1 VEPLA
6 EGDPR
11 QVGMYRLRARLGS
24 GGMGQV
30 FLGSSPAGRAVAVKV
45 IHRELVSDPMFRT
58 RFRREVAAAR
68 AVSGAYTAP
77 VTAAGPDD
85 DPPWLATVFVPGPSL
100 ADAVDAAGP
109 WPAASVWKLAAG
121 LVEALQAVHASGL
134 VHRDLKPANVL
145 LAPDGPR
152 VIDFGISRAVEGT
165 RMTSTGLIV
174 GTPSFMSPEQ
184 AQGDSVGPP
193 SDVFSLGCVIVFAAT
208 GAGAFGDGPLASTL
222 YRVVHTEPALGRVPP
237 GLRELAAACLAKAPG
252 DRPAMAALVDAI
264 STGLGPEPETGATS
278 FWPPAVASLISSHQA
293 RVSAEITGLS
303 RTAAAGP
310 GPATEAAAP
319 VAAGAVPVVTDA
331 LPVVT
336 DALPVVTDALPVVTD
351 ALPVTGALPVTAAGP
366 SDVVPAEP
374 TAEALA
380 PATTAAAGPSNA
392 VSFSAS
398 PANALRPNAAPSTVA
413 PPSGVPASGDPA
425 SGVPASGALVPPG
438 RAGLTSGPAA
448 APGGGAAGPGGG
460 TARMTGAGGDGDTE
474 RHPAPAWPADLP
486 PGSPAGRGLTRRRAL
501 IAAAGLA
508 TAVAAGA
515 VVETALSGAGH
526 PPARGRKP
534 AARKTNAGPPVAGR
548 PGTQLW
554 SFTAGAPVTSGI
566 TVTGGVVHLGSVD
579 NNVYALNAGD
589 GTKVW
594 SYATGGPI
602 QGSGVAV
609 AGGAVYIGSNDKNIY
624 ALHAGTGRKIWKF
637 ATPYP
642 VDSGFAVAAK
652 TVYGGT
658 IGVTC
663 YALSASHG
671 RELWDNTTGGTLQ
684 GIATD
689 GQNVYAGCVNA
700 AVVALRADGGKV
712 LWTFPA
718 SGPVLSGITVAGG
731 VVYAGGDDTVYALS
745 AADGGRRWSFTAG
758 GTIHSGIAVAGGV
771 VYVGSWDNKVYAL
784 RASDGRKLWEFTTGS
799 FVSSGI
805 AVAGGIV
812 YAGSTDSHVYA
823 LRASDGRKLWSFATR
838 GSVESGIAVAN
849 GVVYAGSTDNNIYA
863 LRA

>member
-1 VEPLA
+1 
-6 EGDPR
+6 
-11 QVGMYRLRARLGS
+11 MYRLRARLGS

-30 FLGSSPAGRAVAVKV
+30 FLASSPAGRAVAVKV
-45 IHRELVSDPMFRT
+45 IHRELAANPMFRT

-109 WPAASVWKLAAG
+109 WAAASVWKLAAG

-152 VIDFGISRAVEGT
+152 VIDFGISGAVEGT

-184 AQGDSVGPP
+184 AQGGAVGPS

-222 YRVVHTEPALGRVPP
+222 YRVVHAEPALGRVPP
-237 GLRELAAACLAKAPG
+237 GLREFAASCLAKAPG
-252 DRPAMAALVDAI
+252 DRPAMPALVHAV
-264 STGLGPEPETGATS
+264 STGLGPETETGATS
-278 FWPPAVASLISSHQA
+278 FWPPAVADLISSHQA

-303 RTAAAGP
+303 RTAVAGS

-319 VAAGAVPVVTDA
+319 VITDAMPVTGTGPAVPAPAAVPVTM
-331 LPVVT
+331 
-336 DALPVVTDALPVVTD
+336 
-351 ALPVTGALPVTAAGP
+351 
-366 SDVVPAEP
+366 
-374 TAEALA
+374 
-380 PATTAAAGPSNA
+380 AAAAPSNP
-392 VSFSAS
+392 VS
-398 PANALRPNAAPSTVA
+398 LNAAPPTVA
-413 PPSGVPASGDPA
+413 PPGEGRAKGVPRPPA
-425 SGVPASGALVPPG
+425 GPGLAPA
-438 RAGLTSGPAA
+438 
-448 APGGGAAGPGGG
+448 PGGG
-460 TARMTGAGGDGDTE
+460 TARVTQAAAGVTE
-474 RHPAPAWPADLP
+474 AYPAPAMPADLP
-486 PGSPAGRGLTRRRAL
+486 PGPPAGRGLTRRRAL
-501 IAAAGLA
+501 MAAAGLA
-508 TAVAAGA
+508 TAAAAGVA
-515 VVETALSGAGH
+515 VETYVSSTGH
-526 PPARGRKP
+526 SSAPGRKP
-534 AARKTNAGPPVAGR
+534 AARKTSPGPPVSGQ
-548 PGTQLW
+548 PGTELW

-566 TVTGGVVHLGSVD
+566 AVAGGLVYLGSVD
-579 NNVYALNAGD
+579 NNVYALNARD
-589 GTKVW
+589 GAKAW

-624 ALHAGTGRKIWKF
+624 ALHAGHGREIWKF

-642 VDSGFAVAAK
+642 VDSGFAVVK
-652 TVYGGT
+652 DTVYGGT

-663 YALSASHG
+663 YALSASKG

-689 GQNVYAGCVNA
+689 GQAVYAGCVNA
-700 AVVALRADGGKV
+700 AVVALRAGGGQV

-718 SGPVLSGITVAGG
+718 SGPVLSGITVADG

-745 AADGGRRWSFTAG
+745 ARDGSKLWSFTAD
-758 GTIHSGIAVAGGV
+758 GTVHSGIAVSGGT

-784 RASDGRKLWEFTTGS
+784 RASDGRKLWDFTTGS

-805 AVAGGIV
+805 AVSGGVV
-812 YAGSTDSHVYA
+812 YAGSTDSHLYA
-823 LRASDGRKLWSFATR
+823 LRTSDGGKLWDFATR
-838 GSVESGIAVAN
+838 GSVESGIAVSG
-849 GVVYAGSTDNNIYA
+849 GVVYAGSTDNNLYA

>member
-1 VEPLA
+1 
-6 EGDPR
+6 
-11 QVGMYRLRARLGS
+11 MYRLRARLGS

-109 WPAASVWKLAAG
+109 WPAASVWKLAGG

-222 YRVVHTEPALGRVPP
+222 YRVVHTEPALGRVPR

-264 STGLGPEPETGATS
+264 STGLGPETETGATS
-278 FWPPAVASLISSHQA
+278 FWPPGVAGLISSHQA
-293 RVSAEITGLS
+293 RVGAEITGLS

-310 GPATEAAAP
+310 GSATEAAAP
-319 VAAGAVPVVTDA
+319 VVTDAVPVVTDA
-331 LPVVT
+331 VSVT
-336 DALPVVTDALPVVTD
+336 GAGPSG
-351 ALPVTGALPVTAAGP
+351 ALPVTGAGP
-366 SDVVPAEP
+366 SGVVPAEP
-374 TAEALA
+374 TADALA
-380 PATTAAAGPSNA
+380 PATVAAVAPSNA
-392 VSFSAS
+392 PPS
-398 PANALRPNAAPSTVA
+398 NAPRPNAAPSTVA

-425 SGVPASGALVPPG
+425 SGDPASGALVPPG

-448 APGGGAAGPGGG
+448 APGGVIAGPGGG
-460 TARMTGAGGDGDTE
+460 TARMTGAGGDGVTE
-474 RHPAPAWPADLP
+474 RHAAPAWPADLP
-486 PGSPAGRGLTRRRAL
+486 PGSLAGRGLTRRRAL

-534 AARKTNAGPPVAGR
+534 AARKTSAGPPAAGR

-566 TVTGGVVHLGSVD
+566 TVAGGVVYLGSAD

-624 ALHAGTGRKIWKF
+624 ALHAGTGRKVWKF

-642 VDSGFAVAAK
+642 VDSGFAVAGK
-652 TVYGGT
+652 TVYGGS

-671 RELWDNTTGGTLQ
+671 RELWDNTAGGTLQ

-731 VVYAGGDDTVYALS
+731 AVYAGAADTLYALS
-745 AADGGRRWSFTAG
+745 AADGGKRWSFTAG

-771 VYVGSWDNKVYAL
+771 VYVGSWDTKVYAL
-784 RASDGRKLWEFTTGS
+784 RASDGRKLWEFSTGS

-823 LRASDGRKLWSFATR
+823 LRASDGRKVWAFATR
-838 GSVESGIAVAN
+838 GSVESGIAVAA
-849 GVVYAGSTDNNIYA
+849 GVVYTGSTDNSIYA